1 MSAGTARLIAVEY
14 ALALGIVSW
23 SAIKGESSQVIVDH
37 DPPRTED
44 RPVHYWPWPP
54 TVVGTS
60 VAFGILG
67 MLGSVQPQVA
77 GILGAGFLLAQLIRA
92 LGKGNFFELSGI
104 PNSPAFQTYREQ
116 DTTGG
121 QYRILTF

>member
-1 MSAGTARLIAVEY
+1 MTAATSRLIAAEY
-14 ALALGIVSW
+14 MLALGIISW
-23 SAIKGESSQVIVDH
+23 SAIKGDNTEVLVDH
-37 DPPRTED
+37 DPPKTET
-44 RPVHYWPWPP
+44 RAVHYWPWPP

-67 MLGSVQPQVA
+67 MFGAVQPQLA
-77 GILGAGFLLAQLIRA
+77 GVLGAGFLAAQLIRA

-104 PNSPAFQTYREQ
+104 PNSPAFQTYKEQ
-116 DTTGG
+116 DVTGG